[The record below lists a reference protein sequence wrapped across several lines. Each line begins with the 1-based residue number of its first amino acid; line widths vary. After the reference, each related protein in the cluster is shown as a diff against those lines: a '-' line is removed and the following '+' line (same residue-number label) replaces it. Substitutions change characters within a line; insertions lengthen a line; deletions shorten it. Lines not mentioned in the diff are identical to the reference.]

1 MRLRAPPARGIAG
14 FDITP
19 MIDVTMLLIIFFMMT
34 SQFAQAVRRPM
45 DVPKE
50 RGGEQVN
57 AKRDLMLVDLLGPG
71 RYSTVGQ
78 QMDLAELLKRVSAEM
93 KRTGGPEGRL
103 ELVIRADR
111 QSPAAELNRLASGLA
126 GMGMRSWRL
135 ATAGDGAGGAEGGGP

>member
-1 MRLRAPPARGIAG
+1 MKLRAPPERGIAG

-50 RGGEQVN
+50 RGGETVN
-57 AKRDLMLVDLLGPG
+57 AKRDLMLVDVLGPG
-71 RYSTVGQ
+71 KYATVGQ
-78 QMDLAELLKRVSAEM
+78 QMDLEELLKRVGAEM

-126 GMGMRSWRL
+126 GLGMRNWRL
-135 ATAGDGAGGAEGGGP
+135 ATSTDGGGAS